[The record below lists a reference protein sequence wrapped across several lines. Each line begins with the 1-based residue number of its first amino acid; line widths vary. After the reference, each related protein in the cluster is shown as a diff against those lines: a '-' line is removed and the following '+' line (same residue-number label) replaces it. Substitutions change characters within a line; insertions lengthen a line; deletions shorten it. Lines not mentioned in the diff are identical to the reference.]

1 MIALAKQH
9 NVWVRVFDDRNHQ
22 LFDRPGELVGYT
34 SETVSIRQ
42 GHTIYVVDERNHIK
56 FTRQVTA

>member
-9 NVWVRVFDDRNHQ
+9 SAWVRVFDEHNHQ

-34 SETVSIRQ
+34 SDTVSIRQ
-42 GHTIYVVDERNHIK
+42 GNYIRVVDEKNHIK
-56 FTRQVTA
+56 FTRHVSA